1 MIDVVKPAECSFN
14 LLLSSYPLSCVR
26 LQPVQ
31 RCPRVDLQGALG
43 CFLSDVRDR
52 LQSVCG
58 FPARLTSKPCY
69 HTVGLNTAATVQVH
83 THTHTQHKMLCC
95 SETNRGNSLTGC
107 WISQPAVLK
116 CAWSS
121 SSISWWRLSC
131 CSGDWHSFP
140 SAWCE
145 TVVGFIRSAMFY
157 QVFFRRVGSEN
168 SEVLA
173 GRTFTMSELYNNV

>member
-83 THTHTQHKMLCC
+83 THTHTHL
-95 SETNRGNSLTGC
+95 
-107 WISQPAVLK
+107 
-116 CAWSS
+116 
-121 SSISWWRLSC
+121 
-131 CSGDWHSFP
+131 
-140 SAWCE
+140 
-145 TVVGFIRSAMFY
+145 
-157 QVFFRRVGSEN
+157 
-168 SEVLA
+168 
-173 GRTFTMSELYNNV
+173 